1 MGWCGSHCGL
11 PTGSPFPRSFL
22 GNRIFVQE
30 ANSPAPGGQWG
41 LEGWPCPS
49 DTPIPLVRDWLGI
62 LTATNQGRA
71 LAALRDCYWSHSEL
85 RFWNW
90 RHQPKWRTP
99 ISWFR
104 GKGMARFFFFP
115 VYYPLV
121 DMRRVEQKL
130 SDLFLEGIL
139 NLMYIT
145 ENTQRIACY
154 LTVAFLFNQS
164 SEMRHHTMVQ

>member
-1 MGWCGSHCGL
+1 
-11 PTGSPFPRSFL
+11 
-22 GNRIFVQE
+22 
-30 ANSPAPGGQWG
+30 
-41 LEGWPCPS
+41 
-49 DTPIPLVRDWLGI
+49 
-62 LTATNQGRA
+62 
-71 LAALRDCYWSHSEL
+71 
-85 RFWNW
+85 
-90 RHQPKWRTP
+90 
-99 ISWFR
+99 
-104 GKGMARFFFFP
+104 MARFFLFP

-154 LTVAFLFNQS
+154 LMVDFLFNWS